1 MIMIKSNRV
10 SKILFLAAV
19 LILMLGLCGC
29 RTRVTNNSEVTNVMY
44 DEDGMLS
51 EEYDMRREE
60 LELSIAKKPI
70 ITGWGTSPEDESEYY
85 DDDDADMLE
94 EYDPDAFEGP
104 DDDDEEKPNAST
116 ATGRRTTSTT
126 RPSSTRPSGSGGTT
140 VSRVKITLDA
150 NGGKSN
156 INVTYRTANGQYGA
170 LPTPTRE
177 GYKFKGWYTKKEG
190 GTKITSTT
198 KIKGNQGVT
207 LYAQWEK
214 DKKTKPKKEEKTD
227 PEPSK
232 PEEPEKPEEKTHTVT
247 FDVNGDGASIDGTSE
262 ITVTEGKAYGNL
274 PSASWTY
281 HTFEGWY
288 TEQAEGAGTQI
299 KASSVFNGTSDQ
311 TLYAH
316 WTKKSKEYWQNEFEV
331 AANEI
336 KPEEKIDCCVDS
348 DGKSIIEDCKGNVVD
363 PADSDT
369 ICVVKFIKDIDL
381 EKAQEAADEIKS
393 ETETEGGKYYGKTVD
408 MLLVDK
414 KALEDDKEIAL
425 VYKLAI
431 LNYLYGIPSKEEV
444 ENANSELD
452 VNIDP
457 DNKIFKSL

>member
-1 MIMIKSNRV
+1 MKMIKSNRV

-104 DDDDEEKPNAST
+104 DDDDEEKPKAST
-116 ATGRRTTSTT
+116 ATGRRTTST
-126 RPSSTRPSGSGGTT
+126 SSPATRPSGSGGTT

-198 KIKGNQGVT
+198 KINGSQGVT

-214 DKKTKPKKEEKTD
+214 DKKSKPKKDEKTD

-232 PEEPEKPEEKTHTVT
+232 PEEPEKPEAKTHTVS
-247 FDVNGDGASIDGTSE
+247 FDGNGGEVGGGS
-262 ITVTEGKAYGNL
+262 ITVTEGEAYGEL
-274 PSASWTY
+274 PSANCDG
-281 HTFEGWY
+281 HDFEGWY
-288 TEQAEGAGTQI
+288 TDKTGGS
-299 KASSVFNGTSDQ
+299 KVDPSSTFNETKDQ

-316 WTKKSKEYWQNEFEV
+316 WKEIDPYDTWNKKFEEDANTITPESKVDCCLDNSSGGKKSF
-331 AANEI
+331 
-336 KPEEKIDCCVDS
+336 
-348 DGKSIIEDCKGNVVD
+348 IEDCKGNVVD
-363 PADSDT
+363 PADSDN
-369 ICVVKFIKDIDL
+369 IYVIRFIDNINE
-381 EKAQEAADEIKS
+381 EKAEAAAEEIKT
-393 ETETEGGKYYGKTVD
+393 ENETEGGKYYGKSIKI
-408 MLLVDK
+408 LLIDSEAVEGDK
-414 KALEDDKEIAL
+414 NTKL

-431 LNYLYGIPSKEEV
+431 LNSLYDIPSIEEV
-444 ENANSELD
+444 ENANSELN
-452 VNIDP
+452 VNIDLG
-457 DNKIFKSL
+457 NSIFKSW